1 MTLNNYLRDSLSRPY
16 EVGEWDC
23 ALFVAEWVD
32 ILTGSNRADYFRGL
46 YQEREEGLAQFGPL
60 RRRVAMELD
69 SLGFFKAE
77 SARLGDVA
85 LLRGGLIGIV
95 IEIGETLAVATVLE
109 NTSQGGLITL
119 PMDYARGV
127 YRWER

>member
-32 ILTGSNRADYFRGL
+32 ILTGSDRADYFRGL
-46 YQEREEGLAQFGPL
+46 YQEKEEGLAQFGPL

>member
-1 MTLNNYLRDSLSRPY
+1 MTLNNYLKDSLSRPY

>member
-1 MTLNNYLRDSLSRPY
+1 MTLNKYLRESLSRPY

-46 YQEREEGLAQFGPL
+46 YQEKEEGLAQFGPL

-77 SARLGDVA
+77 TARLGDVA

-95 IEIGETLAVATVLE
+95 IEIGGALAVATVLE

-127 YRWER
+127 YRWEA

>member
-95 IEIGETLAVATVLE
+95 IEIGEALAVATVLE

>member
-1 MTLNNYLRDSLSRPY
+1 MTLNNYLKDSLSRPY

-32 ILTGSNRADYFRGL
+32 ILTGSDRADYFRGL
-46 YQEREEGLAQFGPL
+46 YQEKEEGLAQFGPL

-77 SARLGDVA
+77 TARLGDVA

-95 IEIGETLAVATVLE
+95 IEIGEALAVATVLE

-127 YRWER
+127 YRWEA

>member
-1 MTLNNYLRDSLSRPY
+1 MTLNNYLKDSLSRPY

-127 YRWER
+127 YRWEA

>member
-1 MTLNNYLRDSLSRPY
+1 MTLNNFLREALSRPY
-16 EVGEWDC
+16 KVGEWDC

-32 ILTGSNRADYFRGL
+32 ILTGSDRADYFRGL
-46 YQEREEGLAQFGPL
+46 YQEKEEGLAQFGPL

-77 SARLGDVA
+77 TARLGDVA
-85 LLRGGLIGIV
+85 LLRGGLIGVV

-127 YRWER
+127 YRWEG

>member
-1 MTLNNYLRDSLSRPY
+1 MILSNYLRDSLSRPY
-16 EVGEWDC
+16 KVGEWDC

-32 ILTGSNRADYFRGL
+32 ILTGSDRADYFRGL
-46 YQEREEGLAQFGPL
+46 YREKEEGLAQFGPL

-77 SARLGDVA
+77 TARLGDVA

-95 IEIGETLAVATVLE
+95 IEIGEALAVATVLE

-127 YRWER
+127 YRWEA

>member
-1 MTLNNYLRDSLSRPY
+1 MTLNNYLKDSLSRPY

-32 ILTGSNRADYFRGL
+32 ILTGSDRADYFRGL
-46 YQEREEGLAQFGPL
+46 YQEKEEGLAQFGPL

-127 YRWER
+127 YRWEA

>member
-32 ILTGSNRADYFRGL
+32 ILTGSDRADYFRGL
-46 YQEREEGLAQFGPL
+46 YQEKEEGLAQFGPL

-77 SARLGDVA
+77 SARLGDGA

-95 IEIGETLAVATVLE
+95 IEIGEALAVATVLE

-127 YRWER
+127 YRWEA

>member
-32 ILTGSNRADYFRGL
+32 ILTGSDRADYFRGL
-46 YQEREEGLAQFGPL
+46 YQEKEEGLAQFGPL

-95 IEIGETLAVATVLE
+95 IEIGEALAVATVLE

-127 YRWER
+127 YRWEA

>member
-32 ILTGSNRADYFRGL
+32 ILTGSERADYFRGL
-46 YQEREEGLAQFGPL
+46 YREKEAGLAQFGPL

-77 SARLGDVA
+77 TARLGDVA

-95 IEIGETLAVATVLE
+95 IEIGEALAVATVLE

-127 YRWER
+127 YRWEA

>member
-1 MTLNNYLRDSLSRPY
+1 MTLNNYLKDSLSRPY

-32 ILTGSNRADYFRGL
+32 ILTGSERADYFRGL
-46 YQEREEGLAQFGPL
+46 YREKEAGLAQFGPL

-77 SARLGDVA
+77 TARLGDVV

-95 IEIGETLAVATVLE
+95 IEVCEALAVATVLE

-119 PMDYARGV
+119 PIEYARGV
-127 YRWER
+127 YRWEA

>member
-16 EVGEWDC
+16 DVGEWDC

-32 ILTGSNRADYFRGL
+32 ILTGSERADYFRGL
-46 YQEREEGLAQFGPL
+46 YQEKEAGLAQFGPL

-77 SARLGDVA
+77 TARLGDVA

-95 IEIGETLAVATVLE
+95 IEIGEALAVATVLE

-127 YRWER
+127 YRWEA